1 MFMQTR
7 ERWSEEEEAMGKA
20 SIIRG
25 MLAGVD
31 YCVSSAQ
38 FTTSLE
44 LNS

>member
-7 ERWSEEEEAMGKA
+7 ERWSEEERMGME
-20 SIIRG
+20 SVIRG
-25 MLAGVD
+25 TLAGAD
-31 YCVSSAQ
+31 YCVSSAE